1 LSPIP
6 FGATVTRFK
15 LLAMAMFSRSLSALL
30 ARRYT
35 DASLAHFA
43 LRITRS
49 MNLRRRVAA

>member
-1 LSPIP
+1 
-6 FGATVTRFK
+6 
-15 LLAMAMFSRSLSALL
+15 MAMFSRSLSALF

-49 MNLRRRVAA
+49 MNLRRRGAA

>member
-1 LSPIP
+1 
-6 FGATVTRFK
+6 VTRFK
-15 LLAMAMFSRSLSALL
+15 LLAMAMFSRSLSALF

-49 MNLRRRVAA
+49 MMNLRRRVAA